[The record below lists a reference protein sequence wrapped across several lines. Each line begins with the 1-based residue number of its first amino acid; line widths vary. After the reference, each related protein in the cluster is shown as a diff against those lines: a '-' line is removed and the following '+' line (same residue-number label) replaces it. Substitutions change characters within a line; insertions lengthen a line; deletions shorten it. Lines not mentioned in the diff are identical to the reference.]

1 MGATSMVRGGV
12 TRFLPRRE
20 SLGCEKLQLGVGDV
34 EFEFLDDGEMMMSL
48 VKSDESSGDEFRQS
62 NEMELDDDDDGERVD
77 GGSVEE
83 NRSFWDNQHQLLQVI
98 LTWHV
103 LDYLILSLFDL
114 LNRSMLIHAKEKF
127 IN

>member
-20 SLGCEKLQLGVGDV
+20 YLGCEKLQLGDV
-34 EFEFLDDGEMMMSL
+34 EFEFLDDGEIMSL
-48 VKSDESSGDEFRQS
+48 AKSEGSGDEFHQS
-62 NEMELDDDDDGERVD
+62 NEMELDDEDDGERVD

-103 LDYLILSLFDL
+103 LDYSILSLFDL
-114 LNRSMLIHAKEKF
+114 LNRSMLIHAKEKL

>member
-34 EFEFLDDGEMMMSL
+34 EFEFLDDGEIMSL
-48 VKSDESSGDEFRQS
+48 AKSEGSGDEFHQS
-62 NEMELDDDDDGERVD
+62 NEMELDDEDDGERVD

-98 LTWHV
+98 
-103 LDYLILSLFDL
+103 
-114 LNRSMLIHAKEKF
+114 N
-127 IN
+127 